1 VLGCDGINS
10 AVRDQLARTISFDFA
25 RSYIDSL
32 YVELSMPAKL
42 DAAGQ
47 LDFALDPHHLH
58 IWPRHDYMLIALPN
72 PDHTFTC
79 TLFAP
84 AGIFEEHLSGREKTL
99 AFFEDKFPDALP
111 LMGRDAVARDI
122 AERRPSPLA
131 SVRCRP
137 YHYKGR
143 VLLLGDS
150 SHAML
155 PFYGQGLNCGFEDVR
170 VLLELIDRH
179 AEEEEM
185 PRPTA
190 PAPTSRTHSR
200 SDSGVSMS
208 SRAPS
213 PRALKPHAV
222 SGAHPSTQALERAL
236 AEYSATRHDDLV
248 AICDLA
254 QNNYYEMC
262 SRGESCPLAHRSAP
276 LLIGLPISRLAHLS
290 PAQALRHAPHARP
303 ARRLVEQSLRDGHVL
318 QPRLC
323 GCHAS
328 RGTTAQDRQQC
339 CHCLRR
345 GARGCCWRWPRSRK
359 SFLGS
364 ACLRGARR
372 SCIASSLVS
381 RPDPLRA
388 ASPLASMTPKRLP
401 PP

>member
-1 VLGCDGINS
+1 MVIADLVLGCDGINS
-10 AVRDQLARTISFDFA
+10 AVREQLARTISFDFA

-32 YVELSMPAKL
+32 YVELSMPAKV
-42 DAAGQ
+42 DAAGRP
-47 LDFALDPHHLH
+47 DFALDPNHLH

-84 AGIFEEHLSGREKTL
+84 AAIFAEHLSDREKTL

-143 VLLLGDS
+143 VILLGDS

-179 AEEEEM
+179 AADEDAA
-185 PRPTA
+185 R
-190 PAPTSRTHSR
+190 PAPPATAFGAHSR

-213 PRALKPHAV
+213 PRTPKQ
-222 SGAHPSTQALERAL
+222 HPSTQALERAL
-236 AEYSATRHDDLV
+236 AEYSATRHDDLI

-254 QNNYYEMC
+254 QNNYYEMS
-262 SRGESCPLAHRSAP
+262 SRGECV
-276 LLIGLPISRLAHLS
+276 GFHL
-290 PAQALRHAPHARP
+290 
-303 ARRLVEQSLRDGHVL
+303 
-318 QPRLC
+318 
-323 GCHAS
+323 
-328 RGTTAQDRQQC
+328 
-339 CHCLRR
+339 
-345 GARGCCWRWPRSRK
+345 
-359 SFLGS
+359 
-364 ACLRGARR
+364 
-372 SCIASSLVS
+372 
-381 RPDPLRA
+381 
-388 ASPLASMTPKRLP
+388 
-401 PP
+401 